1 MILPGIVNSCCSYI
15 TTTQSKKARETLET
29 VYDGVSEVSCIIQRG
44 LFGD

>member
-15 TTTQSKKARETLET
+15 TTTQSKEARET